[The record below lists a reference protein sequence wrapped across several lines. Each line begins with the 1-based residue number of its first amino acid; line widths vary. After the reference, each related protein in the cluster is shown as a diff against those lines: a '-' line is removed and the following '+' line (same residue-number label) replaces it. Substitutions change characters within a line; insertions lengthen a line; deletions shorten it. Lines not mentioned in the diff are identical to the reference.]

1 MDKELVIVD
10 TSVFI
15 DYFRKLRKDKSLL
28 VELSQKYTLAISVVT
43 KFELMVGIKDEIQ
56 RAFWKNLFN
65 DIITFPFTEKEAEQ
79 AASLVQYLR
88 QANKMIE
95 LPDIFIAATALENRK
110 AVATLNYK
118 DFARIPNLTLLN
130 HTL

>member
-1 MDKELVIVD
+1 MDKDIVIVD

-15 DYFRKLRKDKSLL
+15 DYFRKLRKEKSLL
-28 VELSQKYTLAISVVT
+28 VELSQKYILAISVIT
-43 KFELMVGIKDEIQ
+43 KFELMVGIKDEVQ

-65 DIITFPFTEKEAEQ
+65 DIIIFPFTEKEAEQ
-79 AASLVQYLR
+79 AASLVQHLR
-88 QANKMIE
+88 QVNKMIG

-110 AVATLNYK
+110 FVATLNHK

-130 HTL
+130 LTI